1 MNTWRELDAATR
13 RSLLRGEPATDP
25 KVDRVARA
33 HAEREL
39 GVPMGRRIMYAVP
52 LGMIVGVGLVATRS
66 VTGWSIADLAPLLVL
81 ATVGYLVVA
90 VRRKLAL
97 ARILNV
103 SHGTPRDAVPGAA
116 RERLV
121 IRVSLAGALKLVAP
135 YLIVVAAPLIAGM
148 VWSIPWLAVGAALAA
163 VPVLAYTGYLL
174 TGTKTDR
181 GMILDAHGLHYPH
194 RRAHVAW
201 ESVREIRVLPL
212 RATASDQRQVI
223 AFVLHDDEH
232 YLRQLPAWE
241 ARLCRMN
248 RKTYLSSLVMIDGF
262 VDTPVSAIA
271 ATAAALSRL
280 PVTASR

>member
-13 RSLLRGEPATDP
+13 RALLRGEPATDP
-25 KVDRVARA
+25 EVDRIARA

-39 GVPMGRRIMYAVP
+39 GVPMGRRIVYAVP
-52 LGMIVGVGLVATRS
+52 VGIIAGVGLVVARS
-66 VTGWSIADLAPLLVL
+66 VTGCSITDLAPLLVL
-81 ATVGYLVVA
+81 ATVCYLVVA

-97 ARILNV
+97 TRILNV
-103 SHGTPRDAVPGAA
+103 SHGTPRETVPAAVP
-116 RERLV
+116 EQLV
-121 IRVSLAGALKLVAP
+121 IRVSPAGALKMVAP
-135 YLIVVAAPLIAGM
+135 YLILVAGFLIAGV
-148 VWSIPWLAVGAALAA
+148 VWSIPWLTIGAVLVA

-174 TGTKTDR
+174 TGTKADR
-181 GMILDAHGLHYPH
+181 GMVLDAYGLHYPH
-194 RRAHVAW
+194 RRAHVSW

-212 RATASDQRQVI
+212 RATASDPRQVV
-223 AFVLHDDEH
+223 AFILHDDEH

-262 VDTPVSAIA
+262 VDTPVGAIA

-280 PVTASR
+280 PVTTSR

>member
-25 KVDRVARA
+25 EVDRIARA
-33 HAEREL
+33 YAEGEL
-39 GVPMGRRIMYAVP
+39 RAPIARQVVYAVP
-52 LGMIVGVGLVATRS
+52 LGVIGGVGLAATRS
-66 VTGWSIADLAPLLVL
+66 ITGWSVSGLAPFLALAVVGYVVL
-81 ATVGYLVVA
+81 AA
-90 VRRKLAL
+90 RRKLAL
-97 ARILNV
+97 TRILNV
-103 SHGTPRDAVPGAA
+103 SHGTPREPVPGTSSKA
-116 RERLV
+116 LV
-121 IRVSLAGALKLVAP
+121 IRVSRAGALKMVAP
-135 YLIVVAAPLIAGM
+135 YLIVIVALLIAGA
-148 VWSIPWLAVGAALAA
+148 VWSMPWLAVGAGLAA

-262 VDTPVSAIA
+262 VDTPVGAIA

>member
-13 RSLLRGEPATDP
+13 KSLLRGEPATDP
-25 KVDRVARA
+25 EVDRIARA
-33 HAEREL
+33 YAEGEL
-39 GVPMGRRIMYAVP
+39 RAPIARQVVYAVP
-52 LGMIVGVGLVATRS
+52 LGVIGGIGLAATRS
-66 VTGWSIADLAPLLVL
+66 VTGWSVSDLAPFLAVVVVGYVVL
-81 ATVGYLVVA
+81 AS
-90 VRRKLAL
+90 RRKLAL
-97 ARILNV
+97 TRILNV
-103 SHGTPRDAVPGAA
+103 SHGTPREAVPGTPS
-116 RERLV
+116 ERLV
-121 IRVSLAGALKLVAP
+121 IRVSLAGVLKMVAP
-135 YLIVVAAPLIAGM
+135 YLIVIVALLIAGA
-148 VWSIPWLAVGAALAA
+148 VWSMPWLAVGAALAA

-174 TGTKTDR
+174 TGTMTDR
-181 GMILDAHGLHYPH
+181 GMVLDAHGLHYPH

-223 AFVLHDDEH
+223 AFILHDDEH

-262 VDTPVSAIA
+262 VDTPVGAIA

-280 PVTASR
+280 PVTTSR